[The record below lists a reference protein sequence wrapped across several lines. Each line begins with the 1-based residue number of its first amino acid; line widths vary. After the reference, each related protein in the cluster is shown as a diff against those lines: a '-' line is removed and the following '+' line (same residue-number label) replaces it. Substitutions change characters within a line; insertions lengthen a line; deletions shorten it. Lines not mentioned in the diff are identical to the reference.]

1 MPAMHLMSVDL
12 PAPLSPT
19 RAITSPA
26 RTLKSTWVRACTA
39 PNDLEMP
46 RSSSTGPPTRPPALG
61 RPSSGRP
68 SAAVM
73 SDPRLLAGLGVLA
86 RAELVALDEPV
97 GEDGVLD
104 VVLGHRDRGEQ
115 RRRRVAQGVV
125 GRQHAVDL
133 VRRLLQHL
141 LEDGQRL
148 LVVPAGNRL
157 VGDLDGLA
165 VLVHRLEDRVVAL
178 REQR

>member
-46 RSSSTGPPTRPPALG
+46 RSSNTGPPTRG

-86 RAELVALDEPV
+86 GAQLVALDEPV

-104 VVLGHRDRGEQ
+104 VVLG
-115 RRRRVAQGVV
+115 
-125 GRQHAVDL
+125 
-133 VRRLLQHL
+133 
-141 LEDGQRL
+141 
-148 LVVPAGNRL
+148 
-157 VGDLDGLA
+157 
-165 VLVHRLEDRVVAL
+165 
-178 REQR
+178 